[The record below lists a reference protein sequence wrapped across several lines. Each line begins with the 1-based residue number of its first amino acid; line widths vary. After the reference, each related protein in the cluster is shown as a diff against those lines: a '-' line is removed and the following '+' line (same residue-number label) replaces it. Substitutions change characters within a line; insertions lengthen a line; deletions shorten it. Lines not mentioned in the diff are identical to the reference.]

1 MKKRLKKSRKDKE
14 TAKPETIVIE
24 VKDNMPQLVYG
35 PPSFFRKK
43 AAEISPDPNLPDTE
57 DSTETVPETESIRPE
72 YEKIPAPIY
81 GPPPFLKQNVFT
93 PEDEPVEEVYGPPE
107 VMEPERI
114 ETEYEKVPETVYG
127 PPWVFGLDDDSGDG
141 NDQC

>member
-1 MKKRLKKSRKDKE
+1 M
-14 TAKPETIVIE
+14 
-24 VKDNMPQLVYG
+24 
-35 PPSFFRKK
+35 
-43 AAEISPDPNLPDTE
+43 
-57 DSTETVPETESIRPE
+57 
-72 YEKIPAPIY
+72 
-81 GPPPFLKQNVFT
+81 
-93 PEDEPVEEVYGPPE
+93 EEVYGPPE